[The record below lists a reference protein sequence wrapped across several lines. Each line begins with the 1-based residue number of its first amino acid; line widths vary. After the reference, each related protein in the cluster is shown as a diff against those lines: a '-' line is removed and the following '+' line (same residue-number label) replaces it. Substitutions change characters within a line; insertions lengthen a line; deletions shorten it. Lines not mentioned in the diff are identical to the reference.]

1 MNKNEII
8 NVIWE
13 RTGLQK
19 KDCVAVVDAFLELIP
34 EKLSMNDDIRIVG
47 FGTFS
52 VRERAERTGINP
64 RTKEMIKLP
73 ASKVPVFKAGKKMKE
88 SIQ

>member
-1 MNKNEII
+1 MYKNEII

-13 RTGLQK
+13 RTGLPK

-34 EKLSMNDDIRIVG
+34 ERLSMNDDIRIVG

-73 ASKVPVFKAGKKMKE
+73 ASKVPVFKAGKK
-88 SIQ
+88 